1 MAESRNAV
9 IVDGLSKTFADVKAL
24 DRVGLTAGRGEVF
37 GLLGPDGAG
46 KTTLMRILC
55 GIMPAD
61 SGSVVVAGEDVLRR
75 PEQVKPRIGYLSQRF
90 ALYRDLSVAENVRFT
105 AQIFGVGR
113 DVYLARIEQLLAITR
128 LAPFTD
134 RPAGKL
140 SGGMKQKLALVCC
153 LIHRPEVLLLD
164 EPTTGVDPAS
174 RRDFWH
180 LLRDLPEQGVTVVV
194 STPYMDEA
202 ERCDRLALLQ
212 HGRVV
217 ASGAVDEIKGKVTG
231 SLFGIIAEP
240 QAQARATLAGL
251 PEVRGVVVFGDRLH
265 VTAAPG
271 TSPDS
276 LLVPLRAGGVSV
288 EYVEPIEAGLEDAF
302 AELVGGESHVG

>member
-1 MAESRNAV
+1 MDLPRAIAIE
-9 IVDGLSKTFADVKAL
+9 GLTKTFADVKAL
-24 DRVGLTAGRGEVF
+24 DAVSLTAARGEVF

-61 SGSVVVAGEDVLRR
+61 SGSVMVAGDDVLRH

-90 ALYRDLSVAENVRFT
+90 ALYRDLSVEENVRFT
-105 AQIFGVGR
+105 AQIFGVQR
-113 DVYLARIEQLLAITR
+113 DEYRARLAELLAITR

-134 RPAGKL
+134 RLAGKL
-140 SGGMKQKLALVCC
+140 SGGMKQKLALMCC

-180 LLRDLPEQGVTVVV
+180 LLRDLPEQGVTVMV

-202 ERCDRLALLQ
+202 ERCDRLALLH

-217 ASGAVDEIKGKVTG
+217 AAGTVDEIKDKVTG
-231 SLFGIIAEP
+231 SLFGITAEP
-240 QAQARATLAGL
+240 QAQARAVLAGL
-251 PEVRGVVVFGDRLH
+251 PAVGAVVVFGDRLH
-265 VTAAPG
+265 VTAAAG
-271 TSPDS
+271 TLMET
-276 LLVPLRAGGVSV
+276 LLAPLRGAGVRV
-288 EYVEPIEAGLEDAF
+288 EHAEPIEAGLEDAF
-302 AELVGGESHVG
+302 AELVGGDSTDG

>member
-1 MAESRNAV
+1 MDSPNA
-9 IVDGLSKTFADVKAL
+9 IAIDGLTKTFADVKAL
-24 DRVGLTAGRGEVF
+24 DAVSLTASRGEVF

-61 SGSVVVAGEDVLRR
+61 SGSVMVAGEDVLRR

-90 ALYRDLSVAENVRFT
+90 ALYRDLSVEENVRFT

-113 DVYLARIEQLLAITR
+113 DEYRARLEELLAITR

-140 SGGMKQKLALVCC
+140 SGGMKQKLALMCC
-153 LIHRPEVLLLD
+153 MIHRPEVLLLD

-180 LLRDLPEQGVTVVV
+180 LLRDLPEQGVTVMV

-202 ERCDRLALLQ
+202 ERCDRVALL
-212 HGRVV
+212 HTGRVM
-217 ASGAVDEIKGKVTG
+217 AAGSVDEIRSLFTG
-231 SLFGIIAEP
+231 SLFTITAGQ
-240 QAQARATLAGL
+240 QAVAREILAAI
-251 PEVRGVVVFGDRLH
+251 PAVSAAVVFGDRLH
-265 VTAAPG
+265 VTAIAG
-271 TSPDS
+271 TTIEA
-276 LLVPLRAGGVSV
+276 LVKPLEDAGVSI
-288 EYVEPIEAGLEDAF
+288 ERAEQIEAGLEDAF
-302 AELVGGESHVG
+302 TQLVGGGSADG

>member
-1 MAESRNAV
+1 MRIAGDAV
-9 IVDGLSKTFADVKAL
+9 VVDGLTKTFADVKAL
-24 DRVGLTAGRGEVF
+24 DRVSLTAGRGEVF

-61 SGSVVVAGEDVLRR
+61 SGSVVVAGVDVRLR

-90 ALYRDLSVAENVRFT
+90 ALYRDLSVEENVRFT

-113 DVYLARIEQLLAITR
+113 DEYRARLDELLAITR

-140 SGGMKQKLALVCC
+140 SGGMKQKLALMCC

-180 LLRDLPEQGVTVVV
+180 LLRDLPEQGVTVIV

-202 ERCDRLALLQ
+202 ERCDRLALLH
-212 HGRVV
+212 HGRIV
-217 ASGAVDEIKGKVTG
+217 AAGAVDEIKDRVAGA
-231 SLFGIIAEP
+231 LFGITAEP
-240 QAQARATLAGL
+240 QAQAREVLAGL
-251 PEVRGVVVFGDRLH
+251 PDVRGVVVFGDRLH
-265 VTAAPG
+265 VSASAG
-271 TSPDS
+271 TSIES
-276 LLVPLRAGGVSV
+276 LLVPLRGAGVNI
-288 EYVEPIEAGLEDAF
+288 EHAEPIEAGLEDAF
-302 AELVGGESHVG
+302 AELVGGESADG

>member
-1 MAESRNAV
+1 MDSPNA
-9 IVDGLSKTFADVKAL
+9 IAIDGLTKTFADVKAL
-24 DRVGLTAGRGEVF
+24 DAVSLTASRGEVF

-46 KTTLMRILC
+46 KTTFMRILC

-61 SGSVVVAGEDVLRR
+61 SGSVMVAGEDVLRR

-90 ALYRDLSVAENVRFT
+90 ALYRDLSVEENVRFT

-113 DVYLARIEQLLAITR
+113 DEYRARLEELLAITR

-140 SGGMKQKLALVCC
+140 SGGMKQKLALMCC
-153 LIHRPEVLLLD
+153 MIHRPEVLLLD

-180 LLRDLPEQGVTVVV
+180 LLRDLPEQGVTVMV

-202 ERCDRLALLQ
+202 ERCDRLALLH
-212 HGRVV
+212 HGRMV
-217 ASGAVDEIKGKVTG
+217 AAGAVDEIKGQVTG
-231 SLFGIIAEP
+231 NLFGITAEP
-240 QAQARATLAGL
+240 QAKARSVLAGL
-251 PEVRGVVVFGDRLH
+251 PEVGAVVVFGDRLH
-265 VTAAPG
+265 VTTAAD
-271 TSPDS
+271 TMMES
-276 LLVPLRAGGVSV
+276 LLAPLRGAGVSI
-288 EYVEPIEAGLEDAF
+288 EHAEPIEAGLEDAF
-302 AELVGGESHVG
+302 AELVGGGSHVG